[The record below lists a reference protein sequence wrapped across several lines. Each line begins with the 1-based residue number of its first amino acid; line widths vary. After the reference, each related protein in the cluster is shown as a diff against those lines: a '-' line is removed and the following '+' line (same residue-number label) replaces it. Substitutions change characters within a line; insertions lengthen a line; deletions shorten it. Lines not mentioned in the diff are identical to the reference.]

1 MIISLPF
8 NLQVLHVSSD
18 LGQYENGLE
27 ITKYYI
33 LIVNKNLSKVML
45 NQ

>member
-1 MIISLPF
+1 MILSLPF

-27 ITKYYI
+27 VTKYHT
-33 LIVNKNLSKVML
+33 LIMNKNPTIYQKSW
-45 NQ
+45 